1 MRKVVLLI
9 VIMGVLFCS
18 VSALALAGRMRVAV
32 IDFRNNVSG
41 PERPKVEAVRRA
53 ITDMFI
59 TELWKTQMF
68 SIVERSRLEAI
79 AREHR
84 LAASGLVDEATAA
97 RLGKLLGVEAIITG
111 SITQFT
117 LKKRGGVL
125 PVPNVGGIAF
135 GEAEAFVTLDVRMI
149 NVETGEIVLVAKETG
164 RATHSVGGLA
174 FGGVI
179 YGQSEAEGL
188 LAAATRQ
195 CIEKIVKKIRALR
208 ARGGKMIYHV
218 IKREAGYVYLD
229 AGESN
234 AGVSPGDYFAVYVEG
249 EPIYGVKGELLGV
262 EKYYIAI
269 LQVQEV
275 HPRYSIA
282 RIVKGKGVI
291 RGDKVEPIFDK
302 SSIGRI
308 KIRPRILAGASSTPS
323 TPPPPP
329 PPPSGGAGTSS
340 PPPPPPPPST
350 PTESIMNTSTTIQ
363 VIKLYPIGES
373 LKNNL
378 IRLHKAGYYNYRK
391 RRYSLAI
398 RNYKLAYEMYKGN
411 YVACYWIGRIYYEIG
426 RRSEAIKWWRRGL
439 KINPNY
445 KPIREKL
452 AKAGAL

>member
-1 MRKVVLLI
+1 MRRLILAIVVFSLL
-9 VIMGVLFCS
+9 LCS
-18 VSALALAGRMRVAV
+18 ASAFALAGKMRVAV

-84 LAASGLVDEATAA
+84 LAASGLVDEATAT

-125 PVPNVGGIAF
+125 PIPNVGGIAF

-149 NVETGEIVLVAKETG
+149 NVETGEIMLVAKETG

-174 FGGVI
+174 FGGMV

-208 ARGGKMIYHV
+208 ARRGKMTYHV
-218 IKREAGYVYLD
+218 IKREGGYVYLD
-229 AGESN
+229 AGEAN

-282 RIVKGKGVI
+282 RIVKGKGVV

-302 SSIGRI
+302 SSLDRI
-308 KIRPRILAGASSTPS
+308 KIRPRLLAGASTTPS
-323 TPPPPP
+323 ASQ
-329 PPPSGGAGTSS
+329 PPSPSAPSPQPQSS
-340 PPPPPPPPST
+340 PPPPPPPT
-350 PTESIMNTSTTIQ
+350 PKESIMNTSTTIQ
-363 VIKLYPIGES
+363 VIKLYPISES

-439 KINPNY
+439 RINPNY

>member
-1 MRKVVLLI
+1 MKKVILAVVAFSLL
-9 VIMGVLFCS
+9 LCS
-18 VSALALAGRMRVAV
+18 VSAFALTRKMRVAV
-32 IDFRNNVSG
+32 IDFKNNVSG

-125 PVPNVGGIAF
+125 PIPNVGGIAF

-149 NVETGEIVLVAKETG
+149 NVETGEIMLVAKETG
-164 RATHSVGGLA
+164 RATHSVGGLT
-174 FGGVI
+174 FGGMV
-179 YGQSEAEGL
+179 YGQGEAEGL

-208 ARGGKMIYHV
+208 TRGGKMIYHV

-229 AGESN
+229 AGEAN
-234 AGVSPGDYFAVYVEG
+234 AGVSPGDYFVVYVEG

-282 RIVKGKGVI
+282 KIVKGKGVI
-291 RGDKVEPIFDK
+291 RGDKVKPIFDK
-302 SSIGRI
+302 SSLDRI
-308 KIRPRILAGASSTPS
+308 KIRPRLLTGASTASSAPQPPS
-323 TPPPPP
+323 P
-329 PPPSGGAGTSS
+329 PPPSGGAGAS
-340 PPPPPPPPST
+340 PPPPPPPST
-350 PTESIMNTSTTIQ
+350 PAASIMNTSTTVQ
-363 VIKLYPIGES
+363 VIKLYPISES

-378 IRLHKAGYYNYRK
+378 IRLHKAGYYNYKK